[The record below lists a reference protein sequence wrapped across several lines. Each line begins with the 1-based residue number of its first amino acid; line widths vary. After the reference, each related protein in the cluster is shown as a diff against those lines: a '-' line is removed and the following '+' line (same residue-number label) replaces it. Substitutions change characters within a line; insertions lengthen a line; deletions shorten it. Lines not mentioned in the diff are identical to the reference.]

1 MHKDELLQLHSLLC
15 QVRRFFDSAELP
27 QGDAFEDYEDLEV
40 SPQHIH
46 KSKTDHK
53 RAVFLLG
60 KGLSEM
66 VMSAEPDQQ
75 ARLRERFLRMA
86 EGKKAH
92 PSPEMPATEPAPAEP
107 QTPESHLPAFAL
119 RALST

>member
-15 QVRRFFDSAELP
+15 QVRRFFTEAEVP
-27 QGDAFEDYEDLEV
+27 ATDAFEEYEDLEV

-60 KGLSEM
+60 KGLSDL
-66 VMSAEPDQQ
+66 VMNADPDQQ
-75 ARLRERFLRMA
+75 AKLRDRFMRMA

-92 PSPEMPATEPAPAEP
+92 PSPERPATQDLPPEPD
-107 QTPESHLPAFAL
+107 THESHLPAFAL
-119 RALST
+119 RALSH